1 MTSSRRIVII
11 GGVAAGMSTAT
22 RLRRLDETAEIIVL
36 ERGGHVS
43 FANCGLAYHVGG
55 VIPERDDLLLQTPER
70 LAARFRLDVR
80 VNSEVTAI
88 DPAAQTVTVHGSA
101 LSYDELVIATGS
113 APIIPPLPGAEHLLP
128 LRSIEDTDRLSAAV
142 AELPAVAPIV
152 VAGAGFIGLELVEN
166 LVRRGFAV
174 TLIQRDAHVL
184 LLDDEMAVIVEDRIR
199 EIGVDLRLNTTL
211 AGVAA
216 DSVTLDDGTVLPSAL
231 TLAAIGVRA
240 ESTLARAAG
249 IATGPSGAIIV
260 DDQHRT
266 SAAHVWAVGD
276 VAEKVSAIDGT
287 SRPLM
292 LAGPANR
299 DGRYLADAIM
309 GADGASKPTWGTA
322 ILELF
327 DLTIASFGATE
338 RTMAAADRAVRILHT
353 HPASHATYYPGAE
366 TMSIKLIVDA
376 ATDAILGAQIIGAG
390 GVDKRLD
397 VLATAAS
404 AGLTASAL
412 ADLELA
418 YAPQYGSAKDAINML
433 GYVARNARDGLT
445 RSIQWHE
452 LAAQLDDGA
461 VLVDVRT
468 PDEYAAGSLPDAVNI
483 PLDDLRER
491 APELDGRRVVVHC
504 QVGQR
509 GHTAARLLTH
519 LGFDVVNLDGGYRTW
534 STGIRSRQPLTL
546 GAR

>member
-1 MTSSRRIVII
+1 MTTSRRIVII

-22 RLRRLDETAEIIVL
+22 RLRRLDENAEIIVL

-88 DPAAQTVTVHGSA
+88 DPEAQTVTVHGSA

-142 AELPAVAPIV
+142 AGLPAGAPIV

-184 LLDDEMAVIVEDRIR
+184 QLDDEMAVIVEDRIR
-199 EIGVDLRLNTTL
+199 ETGVDLRLNTTL
-211 AGVAA
+211 AGVSA

-266 SAAHVWAVGD
+266 RAAHIWAVGD
-276 VAEKVSAIDGT
+276 VAEKVSAIDGS

-309 GADGASKPTWGTA
+309 GADGASQPTWGTA

-338 RTMAAADRAVRILHT
+338 RTMAAADRAVRIIHT
-353 HPASHATYYPGAE
+353 HPASHATYYPGAQ

-376 ATDAILGAQIIGAG
+376 DTDAILGAQIIGAG

-433 GYVARNARDGLT
+433 GYVARNARDGIT

-452 LAAQLDDGA
+452 LATELDAGA
-461 VLVDVRT
+461 ALVDVRT
-468 PDEYAAGSLPDAVNI
+468 PDEYADGSLPDAVNI

-491 APELDGRRVVVHC
+491 ASELDGRRVVVHC

>member
-1 MTSSRRIVII
+1 MTTSRRIVII

-22 RLRRLDETAEIIVL
+22 RLRRLDEQAEIIVL

-55 VIPERDDLLLQTPER
+55 VIPDRESLLLQTPER
-70 LAARFRLDVR
+70 LAARYRLDVR

-88 DPAAQTVTVHGSA
+88 DPEAQTVTVHGSA

-113 APIIPPLPGAEHLLP
+113 APIIPDLPGAEHLLP

-142 AELPAVAPIV
+142 SGLPAGAPIV

-166 LVRRGFAV
+166 LSRLGFAV
-174 TLIQRDAHVL
+174 TLVQRDGHVL
-184 LLDDEMAVIVEDRIR
+184 QLDPEMAVIVEDRIR
-199 EIGVDLRLNTTL
+199 ETGVDLRLSTTFTE
-211 AGVAA
+211 VTA
-216 DSVTLDDGTVLPSAL
+216 DGVTLDDGTVLPSAL

-249 IATGPSGAIIV
+249 IATGPSGAIVV

-276 VAEKVSAIDGT
+276 VAEKVSAIDG
-287 SRPLM
+287 SARPVM

-299 DGRYLADAIM
+299 DGRYLADAMM
-309 GADGASKPTWGTA
+309 GADGASKPAWGTA

-327 DLTIASFGATE
+327 GLTIASFGATE
-338 RTMAAADRAVRILHT
+338 RALAAADRAVRIIHT

-366 TMSIKLIVDA
+366 TMSIKLIVNA
-376 ATDAILGAQIIGAG
+376 VTDAILGAQIIGAG

-397 VLATAAS
+397 VLVTAAS
-404 AGLTASAL
+404 AGVTASAL

-433 GYVARNARDGLT
+433 GYVARNRRDGLM

-452 LAAQLDDGA
+452 LADELEAGA

-468 PDEYAAGSLPDAVNI
+468 PEEFAGGAIADAVNI
-483 PLDDLRER
+483 PLDDLRSRVAEI
-491 APELDGRRVVVHC
+491 ADRRVIVHC

-509 GHTAARLLTH
+509 GHTAASLLTH
-519 LGFDVVNLDGGYRTW
+519 LGIDAVNLDGGYRTW
-534 STGIRSRQPLTL
+534 LTGHRSRQPQPQ